1 MEYYMAKKREIQ
13 LLLTDIC
20 NDRDESQNQ
29 YTEGKEPNTKE
40 YKWDIIYMKFKK
52 KKKKTKF
59 IMRERYQWLPGTKV

>member
-1 MEYYMAKKREIQ
+1 MAKKREIQ

-52 KKKKTKF
+52 KRK
-59 IMRERYQWLPGTKV
+59 RPNL